1 MQERTDTPASALWA
15 AAYQG
20 DEAGV
25 RRLLAEGLD
34 VNVWDRHGRSALTF
48 AIKGGHLSIV
58 RRLLEA
64 GAWADPFEEGDIF
77 KSPLM
82 CAAEE
87 GHLEIVETLL
97 SLGADPTK
105 HGGIGVCTAEFY
117 ARARHPYVAAILLR
131 AEDKWRQA
139 RK

>member
-1 MQERTDTPASALWA
+1 MQERTDTPASALWG

-20 DEAGV
+20 DEASV
-25 RRLLAEGLD
+25 SRLLADGVD
-34 VNVWDRHGRSALTF
+34 VNVWDRQGRSALIF
-48 AIKGGHLSIV
+48 AIRGGHVSIV

-64 GAWADPFEEGDIF
+64 GAWADPFEEGDTY

-97 SLGADPTK
+97 FQGADPTK
-105 HGGIGVCTAEFY
+105 HGGIGLCTAEFY
-117 ARARHPYVAAILLR
+117 ARPKHPYLAAILLR